1 MNIHAFSFR
10 TTARGLAA
18 ACAGLLLLASLPGS
32 ADAAERYLVRY
43 DATAKDIV
51 VGVIDTD
58 PASVI
63 HHEFDDLGVLAATLS
78 DATVDSL
85 LSLDVV
91 EDVAEDPKR
100 ELFAQ
105 RVPYG
110 IDMVHARD
118 EWDINRDD
126 VIDEG
131 AATGA
136 GIRVCITDTGIMA
149 DHEDLKDVTILA
161 GRSFVGEDWAA
172 DRQGHGTHVAGTVAA
187 MHNDTGVVGVSP
199 GEVEL
204 IIADVFNDDGDGQAS
219 STILAAAEWCADQGA
234 DIISMSLGGKI
245 GLLAD
250 GYRALYEQG
259 ILIIAAAGNDGAPVF
274 NFPAAYEEV
283 VSVAAV
289 DSDEV
294 VADFSTFNTDVEVA
308 GPGVQVESTYPLSN
322 SLAVAG
328 GPTYQANAI
337 ANADPDNTSVTG
349 PLADGGTCNDLPAE
363 SQFEG
368 NVVLCERGGA
378 TFRQKIDNAAAGGGV
393 AAVIYNNAEGNFN
406 GTYGDP
412 CCSEIPAISLSQADG
427 QDALNHL
434 GTDGTVNV
442 NIADTTAY
450 AFLSGT
456 SMATPHASGTAAVI
470 WSDCAGL
477 DNDRVRSHLAA
488 TTRESQA
495 DDLDGRDVYY
505 GFGIVQVAEGVDALH
520 DGVDEYDPAEGN
532 SDGNNPANVECAAA
546 AGAKASGGGWLDGEA
561 GKVNF
566 GFDVEATTDG
576 GSGDLSLRDHGVDAR
591 VKISRIESVSR
602 LDADC
607 GPVPGGDNAV
617 EITGEG
623 SFNSHSASFR
633 ACAADN
639 GEPGNGADRF
649 YLECTAG
656 CSYDTAQSAPD
667 GVIARGNIEVET
679 EGGSSSSSGGASTL
693 VLDPLLMTDGVAGTL
708 QVFTVR
714 AFEAAGKPA
723 AGTEI
728 VVVEERADGTTATHE
743 AVTGTDGAALLS
755 LTLPLADVAYQAL
768 APDADS
774 NSVPV
779 ETSAE

>member
-1 MNIHAFSFR
+1 MFAHTSPISGL
-10 TTARGLAA
+10 ARGTLS
-18 ACAGLLLLASLPGS
+18 ACAGLFLLAATAGA
-32 ADAAERYLVRY
+32 ADAADRYLVRY
-43 DATAKDIV
+43 DAGAKDLV
-51 VGVIDTD
+51 LGVLDTD
-58 PASVI
+58 PAAVV
-63 HHEFDDLGVLAATLS
+63 HHEFDDLNVLAATLS

-85 LSLDVV
+85 LSLSVV
-91 EDVAEDPKR
+91 EDVAEDPER
-100 ELFAQ
+100 QLFAQ

-118 EWDINRDD
+118 EWDADRDG
-126 VIDEG
+126 VIDSG
-131 AATGA
+131 AATGS

-149 DHEDLKDVTILA
+149 DHEDLRDVTILA

-199 GEVEL
+199 GEVDL
-204 IIADVFNDDGDGQAS
+204 IIADVFNDAGESQAS
-219 STILAAAEWCADQGA
+219 STILAASQWCADQGA

-259 ILIIAAAGNDGAPVF
+259 ILIIAAAGNDGAPVI
-274 NFPAAYEEV
+274 NFPAGYEEV

-289 DSDEV
+289 DSNEA
-294 VADFSTFNTDVEVA
+294 VASFSTFNPDVEVA
-308 GPGVQVESTYPLSN
+308 GPGVQVESTYPFSN
-322 SLAVAG
+322 SLDVAG
-328 GPTYQANAI
+328 GPNYQANAI

-349 PLADGGTCNDLPAE
+349 PLADGGTCNDLPSE
-363 SQFEG
+363 GQWQG

-378 TFRQKIDNAAAGGGV
+378 TFRQKIDNAAAGGAV

-427 QDALNHL
+427 QDALGHL

-442 NIADTTAY
+442 NLVDTTAY

-470 WSDCAGL
+470 WSDCTGL

-495 DDLDGRDVYY
+495 DDLEGRDVFY
-505 GFGIVQVAEGVDALH
+505 GFGIVQVSEGVNALN
-520 DGVDEYDPAEGN
+520 DGVDEYDPNQGN
-532 SDGNNPANVECAAA
+532 ADGNNPANVECATT
-546 AGAKASGGGWLDGEA
+546 AGAKASGGGWLDGET
-561 GKVNF
+561 GKINF
-566 GFDVEATTDG
+566 GFDVEATSDG

-591 VKISRIESVSR
+591 VKIARVESVNR
-602 LDADC
+602 LAEDC
-607 GPVPGGDNAV
+607 GPVSGGDNAV

-623 SFNSHSASFR
+623 SFNSQSASFR

-639 GEPGNGADRF
+639 GEPGKGADEF

-656 CSYDTAQSAPD
+656 CSYNTAQSAPD
-667 GVIARGNIEVET
+667 GVIARGNVEVEI
-679 EGGSSSSSGGASTL
+679 EGGAGSSSDGASTL

-708 QVFTVR
+708 QLFTVR
-714 AFEAAGKPA
+714 AFEAAGTPA
-723 AGTEI
+723 AGAEVT
-728 VVVEERADGTTATHE
+728 VVESRADGTTATHE
-743 AVTGTDGAALLS
+743 AVTGMDGTALLS
-755 LTLPLADVAYQAL
+755 LTLPLSDAAYQA
-768 APDADS
+768 ATPGAES
-774 NSVPV
+774 NTVRV
-779 ETSAE
+779 ETSQ